1 MSGQDVDPEIEGEI
15 FEQLLEEIPTLLRV
29 KRFAL
34 NLDRV
39 HWFASLGDTLTPEI
53 RRNARDYLDLLGF
66 PEAEITPMTSFEE
79 AADAALSMDL
89 DTESWAQEEQLRVGL
104 VARSLEQM
112 DEAALNVALTHA
124 ASLAADNIREA
135 LEDIAAIWDLEE
147 GPLLNLLTGSAVQ
160 AVHQAALVLT
170 AAETDPH
177 PFAYKFRL
185 YEAGKW
191 PIGLAGL
198 SFNIF

>member
-1 MSGQDVDPEIEGEI
+1 MSHDDFDPDFDGEM

-39 HWFASLGDTLTPEI
+39 HWYASLGDALSEETIDTA
-53 RRNARDYLDLLGF
+53 RNYLDLLGF
-66 PEAEITPMTSFEE
+66 PEAAVTPMTSFEE
-79 AADAALSMDL
+79 ASDAALSMDL
-89 DTESWAQEEQLRVGL
+89 DSEAWAQEEQLRVGL
-104 VARSLEQM
+104 VARTLEQM

-124 ASLAADNIREA
+124 SSLASDNIREA

-160 AVHQAALVLT
+160 AVHHAALVLT
-170 AAETDPH
+170 AGETDPH
-177 PFAYKFRL
+177 PFAHKFRL
-185 YEAGKW
+185 FEAGKW